1 MKIRKSL
8 PGLAHTVN
16 YLVLTIF
23 GITTFYPFIWLFL
36 NAFKAQYEIY
46 SNPFGLPARWLYHNL
61 ADAWKMARIS
71 TAFIN
76 SILVSFSSVILIV
89 IMGALASYAIS
100 RKMVPKWVYSY
111 FSIGIMIAAHTVLI
125 PTFAILKGM
134 ELFDKPLAL
143 ILVYTAANVSLAIFI
158 LVGFMNS
165 LSIAIE
171 EAAIIDGCSRFRTFI
186 RIVLPMSKSGLATV
200 GTLTFLNCWN
210 EYLFAFVIIR
220 SNEFKTLTQSVMG
233 LQGQYASNI
242 AMLCAGLFISI
253 LPVIIIYALLQE
265 QVIKGLTAGAVKG

>member
-1 MKIRKSL
+1 MKTQKSSF
-8 PGLAHTVN
+8 GLAAIAK
-16 YLVLTIF
+16 YMVLTLF
-23 GITTFYPFIWLFL
+23 GITTCYPFIWLLL
-36 NAFKAQYEIY
+36 NAFKSQYEIY
-46 SNPFGLPARWLYHNL
+46 SNPFGLPARWLYQNL
-61 ADAWKMARIS
+61 IDAWKMARIS
-71 TAFIN
+71 TAFMN
-76 SILVSFSSVILIV
+76 SILVSFSSVILII
-89 IMGALASYAIS
+89 IMGSLASYAIS
-100 RKMVPKWVYSY
+100 RKLVPKWVYSY

-125 PTFAILKGM
+125 PTFAILKSM
-134 ELFDKPLAL
+134 NLFDKPSAL
-143 ILVYTAANVSLAIFI
+143 VLVYTAANVSLAIFI

-165 LSIAIE
+165 LPIAIE
-171 EAAIIDGCSRFRTFI
+171 EAAIIDGCSRMRTFI

-220 SNEFKTLTQSVMG
+220 SNDYKTLTQSVMG

-265 QVIKGLTAGAVKG
+265 QVIKGLTAGATKG

>member
-1 MKIRKSL
+1 MKTRKIL
-8 PGLAHTVN
+8 GLASSAK
-16 YLVLTIF
+16 YLVLTLF
-23 GITTFYPFIWLFL
+23 GMTTFYPFIWLFF
-36 NAFKAQYEIY
+36 NAFKEQYEIY
-46 SNPFGLPARWLYHNL
+46 SNPFGLPARWLFQNL

-71 TAFIN
+71 TAFMN
-76 SILVSFSSVILIV
+76 SILVSFTSVLLI
-89 IMGALASYAIS
+89 IMMGALASYAIS

-111 FSIGIMIAAHTVLI
+111 FSMGIMIAAHTVLI
-125 PTFAILKGM
+125 PTFSILKSM
-134 ELFDKPLAL
+134 QLFDKPLAL

-165 LSIAIE
+165 LPIAVE
-171 EAAIIDGCSRFRTFI
+171 EAATIDGCSRFRTFV

-220 SNEFKTLTQSVMG
+220 SNSFKTLTQSVMG
-233 LQGQYASNI
+233 LQGQYASNV
-242 AMLCAGLFISI
+242 AMLCAGLFIAI
-253 LPVIIIYALLQE
+253 LPVIVMYCLFQE